1 MIKEKFPALEIN
13 VYPVKNR
20 FFGET
25 VTVTGLVTATD
36 IIDNYKDKR
45 FDEDYLMIPSVML
58 KEFGDVF
65 LDDMSVKELSS
76 ILEVKIA
83 VSHPDGESFLK
94 TILKGEQKW

>member
-1 MIKEKFPALEIN
+1 M
-13 VYPVKNR
+13 
-20 FFGET
+20 
-25 VTVTGLVTATD
+25 TATD

-58 KEFGDVF
+58 KEFGHVF